1 MKGFVKSV
9 VSLSLVLGLACA
21 AEAKTVLNLDFL
33 SNEGTAEHA
42 STLFLKQYVENR
54 TGGELQ
60 IDIYAGAQL
69 CGNPIECFQALEAG
83 VVHIYPATAG
93 GIAVVYPPIAALDI
107 PYIMPSE
114 TVAQNVLSGPFED
127 KLRELI
133 YKNTD
138 GKLLMMSLSNSA
150 GWRNYANAKHPVK
163 SPADLKGLKLRTVEN
178 KVQQEQEASACPQ
191 FIRYCRPV
199 MTILL
204 CGISASP
211 LIKATKRIIRMPMFF
226 LQLQRSVP
234 VMLWLPCNSTMP
246 YTAST

>member
-69 CGNPIECFQALEAG
+69 CGNPIECFQSLESG

-93 GIAVVYPPIAALDI
+93 QV
-107 PYIMPSE
+107 
-114 TVAQNVLSGPFED
+114 
-127 KLRELI
+127 
-133 YKNTD
+133 
-138 GKLLMMSLSNSA
+138 
-150 GWRNYANAKHPVK
+150 
-163 SPADLKGLKLRTVEN
+163 LRTYVNAGEYVE
-178 KVQQEQEASACPQ
+178 AG
-191 FIRYCRPV
+191 
-199 MTILL
+199 TLL
-204 CGISASP
+204 FELDTEDLQTAAETARLQYVC
-211 LIKATKRIIRMPMFF
+211 F
-226 LQLQRSVP
+226 LFL
-234 VMLWLPCNSTMP
+234 
-246 YTAST
+246 